1 MERMPTK
8 RAPRSNLEKVKPT
21 FLRAAVYGAN
31 DGIITTFAVV
41 AGVAGAGLSN
51 SVIVALGVANLLADG
66 FSMGVSDYL
75 GEKAEADMRN
85 ARHGANYHR
94 YHPVWATGVITIIAF
109 IIAGSLPL
117 MPFFFEF
124 VGLSIHPEHQMLAST
139 AATGIA
145 LFLVGSIRSLFSGGH
160 WLSNGLKTMLI
171 GAIAAGV
178 AFGAGAFIDAFVIN

>member
-1 MERMPTK
+1 MPTK
-8 RAPRSNLEKVKPT
+8 RTPRTNLEKVKPT

-51 SVIVALGVANLLADG
+51 TVIVAMGVANLLADG

-75 GEKAEADMRN
+75 GEKAEADLRN
-85 ARHGANYHR
+85 ARHGKNYHR
-94 YHPVWATGVITIIAF
+94 YHPIWATGIITIVAF

-117 MPFFFEF
+117 LPFFLEY
-124 VGLSIHPEHQMLAST
+124 VGIHVDGHHQMLASVV
-139 AATGIA
+139 ATGTA
-145 LFLVGSIRSLFSGGH
+145 MFLVGCIRSFFSGGH
-160 WLSNGLKTMLI
+160 WLSNGMKTLAI

-178 AFGAGAFIDAFVIN
+178 AYGAGAFIDAFVLK